1 MLRPKSF
8 LLLVPVLFCLF
19 WTGDFAQLPPT
30 HGSPLYS
37 NIVPKT
43 QNYTMSKRDQEST
56 IGKILWHQITT
67 VVILTQN
74 MRQTEISGDDQKF
87 RSTLSNMR
95 YAACTKDDLTF
106 LQTLVVNKNGK
117 DKTLT
122 DPNFR
127 NVSVI
132 TSLNTQKDQIND
144 LGTQR
149 SKKASADVNIPINI
163 QQILWNCSPHSS
175 EHFPGLPV
183 MIRNNDATELCITK
197 GQEAYIIGWDA
208 IEGPQKQN
216 VLETLYLELKNPPKP
231 IQLPHLPKNII
242 PMTKTTKTVK
252 CRLPNDCEINI
263 IRQQVNVLQGK
274 TCLYNVVNLSH
285 CQNFQSIS
293 SAAGTLIIQSFI

>member
-1 MLRPKSF
+1 
-8 LLLVPVLFCLF
+8 
-19 WTGDFAQLPPT
+19 
-30 HGSPLYS
+30 
-37 NIVPKT
+37 
-43 QNYTMSKRDQEST
+43 
-56 IGKILWHQITT
+56 
-67 VVILTQN
+67 
-74 MRQTEISGDDQKF
+74 
-87 RSTLSNMR
+87 
-95 YAACTKDDLTF
+95 
-106 LQTLVVNKNGK
+106 
-117 DKTLT
+117 
-122 DPNFR
+122 
-127 NVSVI
+127 
-132 TSLNTQKDQIND
+132 
-144 LGTQR
+144 R

-175 EHFPGLPV
+175 EHCPGKLALCLGLPV

-285 CQNFQSIS
+285 CQNFQSMYTCLSQSS